1 VRYRVLVVGRRADDP
16 LLEVAESYRERLARY
31 VPTELVRVKDGTLA
45 SERDELVRR
54 LEPDELVIAMD
65 ERGRERTTMEVSAV
79 LGRWQ
84 RDAVR
89 AAAFV
94 VGGAD
99 GLHPDLKTR
108 ARETWAL
115 SKLTLPHRLALV
127 LLLEQLYRAHTIL
140 RGEPYHRP

>member
-1 VRYRVLVVGRRADDP
+1 M
-16 LLEVAESYRERLARY
+16 E
-31 VPTELVRVKDGTLA
+31 LA
-45 SERDELVRR
+45 S
-54 LEPDELVIAMD
+54 
-65 ERGRERTTMEVSAV
+65 V

-89 AAAFV
+89 AVAFV

-99 GLHPDLKTR
+99 GLHADVKAK

-127 LLLEQLYRAHTIL
+127 VALEQLYRAHTIL
-140 RGEPYHRP
+140 KGEPYHRP

>member
-1 VRYRVLVVGRRADDP
+1 
-16 LLEVAESYRERLARY
+16 
-31 VPTELVRVKDGTLA
+31 
-45 SERDELVRR
+45 
-54 LEPDELVIAMD
+54 
-65 ERGRERTTMEVSAV
+65 V

-99 GLHPDLKTR
+99 GLHPDVKAR
-108 ARETWAL
+108 AREAWSL
-115 SKLTLPHRLALV
+115 SRLTLPHRLALV
-127 LLLEQLYRAHTIL
+127 VLLEQLYRAHTVL